1 MSSIFRLHADMNRST
16 QNAIALFTVAAVA
29 VASAP
34 RVARAEVDSALV
46 KQGLA
51 AYAALDYTRAIS
63 LLEQARGE
71 SLTREEKILT
81 YRTLGM
87 AYVAVG
93 QPAPARQ
100 CFEHLLRVEPSAEL
114 DRSVAPKVR
123 AVFEEAKARAAT
135 SAGALASALPAFTP
149 ALTPAAPR
157 EGRPVAVHVIYPG
170 GLARKMTVYFRK
182 SGDARFSRTTTDAN
196 ASGDFDATVPGL
208 AVEPP
213 GLELHVVLLDDSGAS
228 VAAAGS
234 LGTPLSVTV
243 TRTPRP
249 VYKRGWFWGV
259 IGGVAA
265 AGAIATGLALGLP
278 RSNSAPITVNP
289 Q

>member
-1 MSSIFRLHADMNRST
+1 MNRSSR
-16 QNAIALFTVAAVA
+16 NAITLLTVAAV
-29 VASAP
+29 VAAP
-34 RVARAEVDSALV
+34 LVVRAEVDSALV
-46 KQGLA
+46 KQGVA
-51 AYAALDYTRAIS
+51 AYAALDLPRAIT

-93 QPAPARQ
+93 EHDKAKAD
-100 CFEHLLRVEPSAEL
+100 FEHLLRVDPSAEL

-123 AVFEEAKARAAT
+123 AVFEEAKAHAAT
-135 SAGALASALPAFTP
+135 STRALSAALPAVTP
-149 ALTPAAPR
+149 QVTPPVPR
-157 EGRPVAVHVIYPG
+157 EGRPVSVHVIYPG

-182 SGDARFSRTTTDAN
+182 SGDTQFSRATVDAN
-196 ASGDFDATVPGL
+196 TSGDFDATVPGL
-208 AVEPP
+208 AVQPP
-213 GLELHVVLLDDSGAS
+213 GLELHLVLLDDAGAS

-243 TRTPRP
+243 TRAPKP
-249 VYKRGWFWGV
+249 VYKKGWFWGV

-278 RSNSAPITVNP
+278 RGNSAPVTVNP

>member
-1 MSSIFRLHADMNRST
+1 MNRSREKL
-16 QNAIALFTVAAVA
+16 IALATVAAVIA
-29 VASAP
+29 AP
-34 RVARAEVDSALV
+34 LVARAEVDSALV
-46 KQGLA
+46 KQGVG
-51 AYAALDYTRAIS
+51 AYAAADYARAIT

-93 QPAPARQ
+93 QPGPAKIDFQ
-100 CFEHLLRVEPSAEL
+100 HLLRVDPSAEL

-123 AVFEEAKARAAT
+123 AVFEEAKAEAAT
-135 SAGALASALPAFTP
+135 SARAMTP
-149 ALTPAAPR
+149 ALPTVAPTIEPPAPH
-157 EGRPVAVHVIYPG
+157 EGRPVSVHVVYPG
-170 GLARKMTVYFRK
+170 GMARKMTVFFRK
-182 SGDARFSRTTTDAN
+182 PGEATFSRATVEATA
-196 ASGDFDATVPGL
+196 AGAFEATVPGL
-208 AVEPP
+208 AVQAPS
-213 GLELHVVLLDDSGAS
+213 LEYHVVLLDDAGAS

-234 LGTPLSVTV
+234 LGEPLSVAV
-243 TRTPRP
+243 ARTPRP

-259 IGGVAA
+259 LGGVAA

-278 RSNSAPITVNP
+278 RGSSAPITVNP